1 MRRARMP
8 RLILAVSPGIR
19 SKEPAARHGDEW
31 NHSPCVVPP
40 FPASSRLG
48 DDQTTPNGH
57 RDPPA
62 WEHRVVGTAPNLMG
76 NTPAT
81 ALFVLAPGE
90 IVSRST
96 EMVLGAEMQG
106 RWHVG
111 CGHLKTAGGKR

>member
-1 MRRARMP
+1 MVMSGITPRVWFRRSRPAPGLAMIRRRRTGIAIP
-8 RLILAVSPGIR
+8 RPGNI
-19 SKEPAARHGDEW
+19 E
-31 NHSPCVVPP
+31 
-40 FPASSRLG
+40 SSG
-48 DDQTTPNGH
+48 
-57 RDPPA
+57 
-62 WEHRVVGTAPNLMG
+62 APNLMG